1 MIIIVTTLV
10 NDWRRVADK
19 IMSMAW
25 LIISKIRKFFHFQH
39 SKQLLLTTV
48 LLFAIVFS
56 VIRLLW
62 AASPDPGHLLS
73 SIGDGYFVTA
83 GPTTARTYTFPDA
96 STTVLT
102 TNALVS
108 VAQGG
113 TGTSSLTGVLI
124 GNGTGAVTGTTSPS
138 GLLVGTTATQTLTG
152 KTIDVNDNTLTCDD
166 VHPGYLAYAN
176 GTNFLCIARGGA
188 DEFLRTNA
196 AGTNL
201 EWASVASGPAGADT
215 QLQYNDAGSF
225 GASSSLSWDQSS
237 KSLNVSGYLNFTT
250 TTLPSVATTG
260 TMKIF
265 NQMVSGREMLSYRS
279 DEATDYGFFQPS
291 LYQNSVA
298 IIGTA
303 GNAALT
309 FIGTGA
315 LTSSGPDSSIGFQD
329 IGYFVNFVPTVTSTP
344 KYTGNSEAFYY
355 RGSVE
360 GRNGYFFFARVA
372 PDGSAATNMVY
383 WAGLTDQTISA
394 ALLTN
399 NPVGSRSGFA
409 FSDGLGETNWMFSN
423 RGGGTENRT
432 STGIAVAIDN
442 VYDLYFYNAPRGSVV
457 TWRIDNLTAGT
468 TAEGSSSTGLPTS
481 TVAMRAGVGVRVIAS
496 PSGNSLNMQK
506 MYVEIPR

>member
-1 MIIIVTTLV
+1 
-10 NDWRRVADK
+10 
-19 IMSMAW
+19 MSMAW
-25 LIISKIRKFFHFQH
+25 LIISKIRKFFQFQH

-83 GPTTARTYTFPDA
+83 GPTTPRTFTFPDA
-96 STTVLT
+96 SATVLT

-113 TGTSSLTGVLI
+113 TGTSSLTGVLL
-124 GNGTGAVTGTTSPS
+124 GNGASALTATTSPA
-138 GLLVGTTATQTLTG
+138 GLLVGTTATQTLSG
-152 KTIDVNDNTLTCDD
+152 KTINASNNTLFCGNDGQL
-166 VHPGYLAYAN
+166 GYLLYSD
-176 GTNFLCIARGGA
+176 GTKFLCRAYGDVGQV
-188 DEFLRTNA
+188 LRTNA
-196 AGTNL
+196 AGTDI
-201 EWASVASGPAGADT
+201 EWATMSSGPAGADT
-215 QLQYNDAGSF
+215 QLQYNNSSAF
-225 GASSSLSWDQSS
+225 GATSSLSWDQSS

-250 TTLPSVATTG
+250 TTLPAAASTG

-265 NQMVSGREMLSYRS
+265 NQKISGREMLSYRS

-298 IIGTA
+298 MIGTGA
-303 GNAALT
+303 NAALT

-315 LTSSGPDSSIGFQD
+315 LTSDGPGTSIGFQD
-329 IGYFVNFVPTVTSTP
+329 LGYFVNFTPTVTSSP

-355 RGSVE
+355 RGSAE

-372 PDGSAATNMVY
+372 PDGNATTNMVY
-383 WAGLTDQTISA
+383 WAGLTDQTIA
-394 ALLTN
+394 NALLTN

-423 RGGGTENRT
+423 RGGGTEDRN
-432 STGIAVAIDN
+432 STGIAVALDN
-442 VYDLYFYNAPRGSVV
+442 VYDLYFYNPPRGSMV

-496 PSGNSLNMQK
+496 PAGNSLNMQK